1 MHFNILN
8 PKSAFEVTED
18 TRTFGIFL
26 RLRLYGSPDRH
37 GVSSGLLGVD
47 GGLIRYEDDTLLS
60 LVLRTSSSLKLRRS
74 EVCLKRAGFEDS

>member
-1 MHFNILN
+1 MPPTL
-8 PKSAFEVTED
+8 
-18 TRTFGIFL
+18 GIFF

-47 GGLIRYEDDTLLS
+47 GGLIRYEGDTQMS

-74 EVCLKRAGFEDS
+74 EVCLKKAGL